1 MYAQLTY
8 FDGPRSPQQLTA
20 ADYAAQHRI
29 MPLVEKFTVQ
39 TFVLRRD
46 DGSEVVVS
54 IADTEQALLD
64 MHKAITSTSPLPEE
78 DTSLSLCPDRI
89 EIYPVISVHPEGP

>member
-8 FDGPRSPQQLTA
+8 FDGPRSPHQLTA
-20 ADYAAQHRI
+20 ADYATQHRI

-54 IADTEQALLD
+54 IAETEQALLD
-64 MHKAITSTSPLPEE
+64 MHKAIVSSTPLPEE
-78 DTSLSLCPDRI
+78 DIELKLCPDRI
-89 EIYPVISVHPEGP
+89 ELYPVHSVHPEGP